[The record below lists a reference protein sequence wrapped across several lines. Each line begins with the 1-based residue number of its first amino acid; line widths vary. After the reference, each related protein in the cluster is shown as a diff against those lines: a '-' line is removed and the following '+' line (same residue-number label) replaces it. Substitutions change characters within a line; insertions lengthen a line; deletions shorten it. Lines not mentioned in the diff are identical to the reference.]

1 MFTSKRFQS
10 IINIKTS
17 KGNKPNVKMPKIQ
30 TPVSSVRFSQ
40 VKSPQPQA
48 VNSNILNSGNK
59 RKSRNVQIR
68 SKTVQR
74 DS

>member
-17 KGNKPNVKMPKIQ
+17 KGNKPNVKMPKIH
-30 TPVSSVRFSQ
+30 TPVSSVRVSQ
-40 VKSPQPQA
+40 VKSPQPQT

-59 RKSRNVQIR
+59 RKSRNIQIR